1 MIFVEQVSKQFGS
14 KALFEDVSFHLR
26 PGEKVGLVGENGTGK
41 TTFFKVI
48 TGKTLPD
55 KGKVTLRK
63 GLRLGL
69 LEQEM
74 EGGSET
80 VLERVVLGDPHFLKI
95 KTEMESLES
104 GQAFFDRYG
113 DLQHEFER
121 LGGYDREAQAKIILQ
136 GLGFKL
142 KQLAQSLNHLSGG
155 WRMRCELAR
164 LLLQNPDILL
174 LDEPSN
180 HLDLRSVVWLESFLK
195 AHQGSVLIISHDRRF
210 LNSLVSRIVEL
221 DRGSLS
227 VYSGNYDDYEKQ
239 KAEKE
244 ALLESQASNQRRK
257 IAEVERFIE
266 RFRAK
271 NTKATQVQSRIKM
284 LDKIERVQTA
294 QSSKAVHFRFPQ
306 PVRTGR
312 NVLEIEGV
320 CKKYGAL
327 NVYDNFSI
335 TLERG
340 WKLALVGENGAGKS
354 TLLKLMAGVLQPDR
368 GTVKLGANV
377 SRSYFAQHQGETLD
391 FNHTVFQS
399 LEESAPALLL
409 TEKRNILGAFLF
421 AGDDVDKKVSVLS
434 GGERSRLALARMLC
448 GEGSSKIGNTSAISP
463 PSLVL
468 FDEPTNHLDMRS
480 REHLAAVLSDYDG
493 SLVVISHDRFF
504 LDGFINKVWE
514 VEAGAIKEY
523 TGDYSDYEWAKSKEN
538 KIVEV
543 SSVIAKNPSSAKL
556 NREQKK
562 REAEERNQR
571 YKNLKPLQARLAE
584 VESRLEVL
592 MQINETL
599 QSRLADTSI
608 YKENQKS
615 RLLGALEE
623 QITLKAEEKNLMQEW
638 DNLIVAIE
646 KIDSVA
652 KSDFSEV

>member
-1 MIFVEQVSKQFGS
+1 MIFVEQVSKQFGP

-26 PGEKVGLVGENGTGK
+26 PGDKIGLVGENGTGK
-41 TTFFKVI
+41 STFFKVI
-48 TGKTLPD
+48 TGKTMPD

-74 EGGSET
+74 EGGNET
-80 VLERVVLGDPHFLKI
+80 VLERVVLGDPHFSKI

-104 GQAFFDRYG
+104 GQAFYDRYG

-121 LGGYDREAQAKIILQ
+121 LGGYDREARAKIILQ
-136 GLGFKL
+136 GLGFKF
-142 KQLAQSLNHLSGG
+142 KQLEQSLDRLSGG

-227 VYSGNYDDYEKQ
+227 VYTGNYDDYEKQ

-244 ALLESQASNQRRK
+244 ALLESQASNQSRK

-294 QSSKAVHFRFPQ
+294 QSTKAIHFRFPQ

-312 NVLEIEGV
+312 NVLEVEGV
-320 CKKYGAL
+320 CKTYGTL
-327 NVYDNFSI
+327 NVYDNFSVN
-335 TLERG
+335 LERG
-340 WKLALVGENGAGKS
+340 WKVALVGENGAGKS

-368 GTVKLGANV
+368 GVVKLGANV

-421 AGDDVDKKVSVLS
+421 AGDDVEKKVSVLS

-448 GEGSSKIGNTSAISP
+448 GGGSSKSGNASVVSP
-463 PSLVL
+463 PSLIL

-504 LDGFINKVWE
+504 LDSFINKVWE
-514 VEAGAIKEY
+514 VEAGAIQEY
-523 TGDYSDYEWAKSKEN
+523 TGDYSDYEWAKSKDIAN
-538 KIVEV
+538 VEV
-543 SSVIAKNPSSAKL
+543 SSVTAKDPSSAKL
-556 NREQKK
+556 NREKK
-562 REAEERNQR
+562 KKEAEERNQR
-571 YKNLKPLQARLAE
+571 YKNLKPLQARLAK

-592 MQINETL
+592 MQTNETL

-608 YKENQKS
+608 YEEDQKS

-623 QITLKAEEKNLMQEW
+623 QIVLKAEEKNLMQEW
-638 DNLIVAIE
+638 DNLTVAIE
-646 KIDSVA
+646 KIDSLD
-652 KSDFSEV
+652 KSNSSEV